1 MSERQR
7 KMSAEIDHRGDPLG
21 AAWVPGKSTRPRPER
36 WQSGVCASG
45 RGRVAANRI
54 VEAIR
59 RAHETVIVTSFLLSD
74 QEIARALLEATRD
87 GVRADVLLAAE
98 RVKKEPKGDE
108 DFDQRMYE
116 AEKKL
121 LRDIAGHAL
130 VRSAGFF
137 HAKLVLVDAPAGEG
151 FLLTANLTTEA
162 LERNEE
168 LVVEL
173 DPEQR
178 AAIHGWLS
186 FAFWELAENE
196 MPAPG
201 PLERIGPAGWVKR
214 PTPAPSAPVTA
225 PGSTAL
231 REAASGIVER
241 ARQSLTVAS
250 FGWADEHAVVR
261 RIIERARQGLRV
273 TVLARPR
280 PSAMKALVALREAG
294 ATVLGFP
301 YLHAKALWS
310 DAGEALVMSANL
322 EVHGL
327 DEGFE
332 VGAVLGGARAEAVKA
347 ELAAWAEGAPFSLE
361 TGLRV
366 GDVRGKVK
374 LWGGRSLDE
383 VDVEDLLELDLG
395 RVAVPSAD
403 RLDAT
408 PPLLPPRPGRLAH
421 RTVARWVAEL
431 PALDPKAPAR

>member
-36 WQSGVCASG
+36 WQNGICASG
-45 RGRVAANRI
+45 RGRVAANRV

-59 RAHETVIVTSFLLSD
+59 QARETVFVSSFLVSD
-74 QEIARALLEATRD
+74 QEIARALLEAAQKR
-87 GVRADVLLAAE
+87 GVRAYVLLAAE

-116 AEKKL
+116 AEKNL
-121 LRDIAGHAL
+121 LQEIAGHAL

-137 HAKLVLVDAPAGEG
+137 HAKVVLVDAPAGDG

-173 DPEQR
+173 GPEQR
-178 AAIHGWLS
+178 AAVYRWLAY
-186 FAFWELAENE
+186 AFWELAENE

-201 PLERIGPAGWVKR
+201 ALERIGAADWVKR
-214 PTPAPSAPVTA
+214 PAPVPSAPVTA

-231 REAASGIVER
+231 REAAAGLVER

-250 FGWADEHAVVR
+250 FGWAEEHAVVR
-261 RIIERARQGLRV
+261 RIIERARRGLRV

-301 YLHAKALWS
+301 YLHAKAIWS
-310 DAGEALVMSANL
+310 DTGEALVMSANFQ
-322 EVHGL
+322 VHGL

-332 VGAVLGGARAEAVKA
+332 VGAALDGTRADAVKA
-347 ELAAWAEGAPFSLE
+347 DLAGWAEDAPFSLE
-361 TGLRV
+361 TALRI

-374 LWGGRSLDE
+374 LWSGRSLDDLEIEELRE
-383 VDVEDLLELDLG
+383 VDLG
-395 RVAVPSAD
+395 RVVVPSTD

-408 PPLLPPRPGRLAH
+408 PPLPSPRAGRLAH
-421 RTVARWVAEL
+421 RTIARWIAEL
-431 PALDPKAPAR
+431 PLDPKAPAR

>member
-1 MSERQR
+1 MNERQR

-21 AAWVPGKSTRPRPER
+21 AAWVPGKSMRPRPER
-36 WQSGVCASG
+36 WQNGVCASG
-45 RGRVAANRI
+45 RGRVAANRV

-59 RAHETVIVTSFLLSD
+59 RARETVFVSSFLVSD
-74 QEIARALLEATRD
+74 QEIARALLEAARR
-87 GVRADVLLAAE
+87 GVRAYVLLAAE

-121 LRDIAGHAL
+121 LLETAGYAL

-137 HAKLVLVDAPAGEG
+137 HAKVVLVDAPAGDG

-168 LVVEL
+168 LIVEL
-173 DPEQR
+173 APEQQ
-178 AAIHGWLS
+178 AAVYRWLS

-201 PLERIGPAGWVKR
+201 ALERIGPAGWVK
-214 PTPAPSAPVTA
+214 PPASAPSAPVTA

-231 REAASGIVER
+231 REAACGLIEH
-241 ARQSLTVAS
+241 ARQSLMVAS
-250 FGWADEHAVVR
+250 FGWADDHAVVR

-273 TVLARPR
+273 IVLARPR

-301 YLHAKALWS
+301 YLHAKAIWN
-310 DAGEALVMSANL
+310 DAGEAMVMSANL
-322 EVHGL
+322 QVHGL
-327 DEGFE
+327 DDGFE
-332 VGAVLGGARAEAVKA
+332 VGAVLDGARADAVEAA
-347 ELAAWAEGAPFSLE
+347 LAAWAEDAPFSLE

-374 LWGGRSLDE
+374 LWSGRSLDDAEIEE
-383 VDVEDLLELDLG
+383 VREVDLG
-395 RVAVPSAD
+395 RVVVPSAD

-408 PPLLPPRPGRLAH
+408 PPLPPHRAAKLTH

-431 PALDPKAPAR
+431 PPLDPKAPAR

>member
-21 AAWVPGKSTRPRPER
+21 AVWVPGKSTRPRPER

-45 RGRVAANRI
+45 RGRVAANRV

-59 RAHETVIVTSFLLSD
+59 RARETVFVSSFLLSD
-74 QEIARALLEATRD
+74 AEIARALLQAAR
-87 GVRADVLLAAE
+87 GGARAYVLLAAE
-98 RVKKEPKGDE
+98 RVKNEPKGDE
-108 DFDQRMYE
+108 DFDQRMYD

-121 LRDIAGHAL
+121 LQEIAGHAL

-137 HAKLVLVDAPAGEG
+137 HAKVVLVDAPAGEG

-173 DPEQR
+173 APEQR
-178 AAIHGWLS
+178 AAIYRWLS

-201 PLERIGPAGWVKR
+201 ALERIGPAGWVKR
-214 PTPAPSAPVTA
+214 PTPVPSVPVTA

-231 REAASGIVER
+231 RETTSGLVER
-241 ARQSLTVAS
+241 AQKSLTVAS
-250 FGWADEHAVVR
+250 FGWAEEHAVVR
-261 RIIERARQGLRV
+261 QIIARARQGLRV

-301 YLHAKALWS
+301 YLHAKAIWS

-322 EVHGL
+322 QAHGL

-332 VGAVLGGARAEAVKA
+332 VGAVLDGARADAVKA
-347 ELAAWAEGAPFSLE
+347 ELAAWAENAPFSLE

-366 GDVRGKVK
+366 GDVHGKVR
-374 LWGGRSLDE
+374 LWNGRSLDDLE
-383 VDVEDLLELDLG
+383 VEELREVDLG
-395 RVAVPSAD
+395 RIALRSAD
-403 RLDAT
+403 RLAAT
-408 PPLLPPRPGRLAH
+408 PPLPSPRAGRLPH

-431 PALDPKAPAR
+431 PPLDPKAPPR

>member
-1 MSERQR
+1 MNERQR
-7 KMSAEIDHRGDPLG
+7 KMSAEIDHRSDPLG
-21 AAWVPGKSTRPRPER
+21 AAWVPAKPARPRPER
-36 WQSGVCASG
+36 WQHGLCASG
-45 RGRVAANRI
+45 RGRVAASRI

-59 RAHETVIVTSFLLSD
+59 RARETVFVSSFLLSD
-74 QEIARALLEATRD
+74 QEIARALLEVARK
-87 GVRADVLLAAE
+87 GVRVYVLLAAE
-98 RVKKEPKGDE
+98 RVKKEPRGDE

-121 LRDIAGHAL
+121 LGELAGYTL
-130 VRSAGFF
+130 VRSASFF
-137 HAKLVLVDAPAGEG
+137 HAKVVLVDAPAGDG

-173 DPEQR
+173 APEQR
-178 AAIHGWLS
+178 AAIYRWLS
-186 FAFWELAENE
+186 FAFWELAEHE

-201 PLERIGPAGWVKR
+201 PLERIDPAGWVKQ
-214 PTPAPSAPVTA
+214 PAPAPSAPVTA

-231 REAASGIVER
+231 REAARGIVER
-241 ARQSLTVAS
+241 ARQSLTVAC
-250 FGWADEHAVVR
+250 FGWADDHVVVQ

-280 PSAMKALVALREAG
+280 PSAMKALVALRGAG

-301 YLHAKALWS
+301 YLHAKAFWS

-322 EVHGL
+322 EAQGL

-332 VGAVLGGARAEAVKA
+332 VGAVLEGARAGVVNA
-347 ELAAWAEGAPFSLE
+347 ELAAWAEGAPFALE
-361 TGLRV
+361 TGLRI

-374 LWGGRSLDE
+374 LWGGRSLDDVE
-383 VDVEDLLELDLG
+383 VDEVRELDLG
-395 RVAVPSAD
+395 RIVAPSAE

-408 PPLLPPRPGRLAH
+408 PPLPAPRPGKLAH
-421 RTVARWVAEL
+421 RTVTRWVAEL
-431 PALDPKAPAR
+431 PPLDPKTPAR